1 MEEDKNLEQ
10 LNENLSTDEINVTP
24 SKIAE
29 DAVSAEKIEPTDT
42 KPSDVIKEIVEVASP
57 GEDDQVTVETG
68 DSSTRSSIDYV
79 KTELEKKESAAPTI
93 NVNVDF
99 PEKIQPAHANETTN
113 VTNVNVT
120 NVYKSDEDGS
130 TKDQSSQTKST
141 ETTPSSVS
149 TDQAN
154 LKESTASV
162 DRIAVVETPPIAS
175 HKVVDRLIN
184 STEQIEKSIE
194 KNQSS
199 LEKESTASN
208 TILSQLEKIQT
219 STETKNLEVQTTLV
233 DAIDKLAEK
242 ENVQTK
248 DLDQVKVQTS
258 ELSQAVLNSVRLD
271 KEADTDHG
279 KSAPVISQAN
289 DTEFDALSAPSAA
302 MLNFVKSY
310 EESTKEVSN
319 LTNQNFYETINSALS
334 EQSSFNYPVEIPVP
348 TTGLTGDIITLT
360 GGNEASR
367 FNGVLQDVE
376 NRLNQTDSI
385 EKPDDVVLGI
395 QKMLVPEIEKVD
407 NSNGESELDDLI
419 WSPPATQALP
429 TDVRVE
435 NNEKKIKQALAK
447 DILATPET
455 KKLQELSSV
464 MEQVRSQI
472 ESLNETQVTN
482 NQTISTI
489 ANTVNTT
496 NSSEV
501 QKLVSRESES
511 PITVKK
517 EEPEK
522 SSSQSNSMSEYYLH
536 AIYDALV
543 SHGIKLRSY

>member
-10 LNENLSTDEINVTP
+10 LNENLPTDEINVTP

-68 DSSTRSSIDYV
+68 DSSTRSNIDYV

-99 PEKIQPAHANETTN
+99 PEKSQPAQANETTN

-175 HKVVDRLIN
+175 HKVVDSLIN

-258 ELSQAVLNSVRLD
+258 ELSQAVLNSVLLD

-279 KSAPVISQAN
+279 KPAPVISQAN
-289 DTEFDALSAPSAA
+289 DTKLDALSAPSAA

-319 LTNQNFYETINSALS
+319 LINQNFYETINSALS

-360 GGNEASR
+360 SGYNSG
-367 FNGVLQDVE
+367 FNDILQAVE
-376 NRLNQTDSI
+376 NNQSQTKNVEEPKEAI
-385 EKPDDVVLGI
+385 LGI

-435 NNEKKIKQALAK
+435 NNEKKIKPALVK